1 MKFNK
6 YNWKSCVP
14 VAQMVGDRDVS
25 NFGMVTD
32 LWCWRKNHYIGDF
45 FRHDTK
51 FWYIIYYIYI
61 LYIIYYILIYYIF
74 HHQNCCNP
82 NDLLNRFF
90 LFSLELSL
98 RVTMV
103 LFSQFRLNGM
113 SWQVYPIISVRKP
126 LFWMVFNSNMI
137 SLNSILVSDGDSL
150 SDCDPFG

>member
-45 FRHDTK
+45 FRHDTNIP
-51 FWYIIYYIYI
+51 FTNIP
-61 LYIIYYILIYYIF
+61 F
-74 HHQNCCNP
+74 TVFRHQNWCNP